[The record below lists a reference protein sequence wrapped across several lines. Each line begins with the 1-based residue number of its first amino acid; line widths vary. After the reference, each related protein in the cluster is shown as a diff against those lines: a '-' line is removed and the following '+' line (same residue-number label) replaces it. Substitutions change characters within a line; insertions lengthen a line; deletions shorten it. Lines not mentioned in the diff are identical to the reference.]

1 MDVIAKHFFTID
13 GHFLTWQR
21 YETTF
26 CTLTKNDERELTLHS
41 LRVNCLLLSACQL
54 RIHTFDHKLRPFNTT
69 NRTINDGLHTFHYC
83 KRPTEL
89 KPAETTSAI
98 AGTDTFAEETPVV
111 EATIKKEGI
120 EEKSVKIETAV
131 EKERVE
137 SVAEVLKEE
146 EPVVKESVIEEEPK
160 IEEPKVEEP
169 KVEEPKVEEPKVEE
183 PKVEESKVEEP
194 KVQVSSVV
202 IANEIE
208 EQKDNDS
215 VAPTPIVTCADN
227 SAEETVV
234 TEVTLKSTI
243 ENEIIEHVA
252 DATEGKEAVQ
262 IRTSNE
268 EEAKVN
274 NVPGMTADKGE
285 GELTVTIA
293 NAIEDEKPVDEDSA
307 VVNADGDK
315 ESSED
320 EPQIDDLKK
329 EELEIEKFEGKVV
342 KDEKLSTKEG
352 DAEQL
357 KNDERAEK
365 KDLEADETV
374 KHEAH
379 VEDLNSGA
387 MTG

>member
-1 MDVIAKHFFTID
+1 MGCTHSTTAKD
-13 GHFLTWQR
+13 
-21 YETTF
+21 
-26 CTLTKNDERELTLHS
+26 
-41 LRVNCLLLSACQL
+41 
-54 RIHTFDHKLRPFNTT
+54 
-69 NRTINDGLHTFHYC
+69 
-83 KRPTEL
+83 PTEL

-146 EPVVKESVIEEEPK
+146 EPVVKGSVIEEEPK
-160 IEEPKVEEP
+160 I
-169 KVEEPKVEEPKVEE
+169 EEPKVEEPKVEE

>member
-1 MDVIAKHFFTID
+1 MGCTHSTTAKD
-13 GHFLTWQR
+13 
-21 YETTF
+21 
-26 CTLTKNDERELTLHS
+26 
-41 LRVNCLLLSACQL
+41 
-54 RIHTFDHKLRPFNTT
+54 
-69 NRTINDGLHTFHYC
+69 
-83 KRPTEL
+83 PTEL

-131 EKERVE
+131 EKEHRG
-137 SVAEVLKEE
+137 AQGRGAQGRGAQGRGA
-146 EPVVKESVIEEEPK
+146 
-160 IEEPKVEEP
+160 
-169 KVEEPKVEEPKVEE
+169 KVEE

-208 EQKDNDS
+208 EQKDKRFCRTH
-215 VAPTPIVTCADN
+215 AYRTCADN

-365 KDLEADETV
+365 KDLRLMKLSNMRPTS
-374 KHEAH
+374 KI
-379 VEDLNSGA
+379 
-387 MTG
+387 